1 VYAKNIPEYIQE
13 ITNINP
19 KMLENAP
26 TLKTVLEEFKLFL
39 EDDVF
44 VAHDIK
50 FDYNFISNS
59 LQKHD
64 LGKLENRKLCTID
77 LARRTIKAE
86 RYGLGYLKESLNI
99 DIDNH
104 HRAYSDALSTTY
116 ILEKSFKCLDEKVK
130 TVEDLIDFSK
140 NAQPVMPKMQVN
152 HGHRRNNKQKEN
164 QEGNK

>member
-1 VYAKNIPEYIQE
+1 
-13 ITNINP
+13 
-19 KMLENAP
+19 MLEDAP
-26 TLKTVLEEFKLFL
+26 VIKTVLEEFKLFL

-59 LQKHD
+59 LEKYD

-86 RYGLGYLKESLNI
+86 RYGLGYLKESLKI

-116 ILEKSFKCLDEKVK
+116 ILEKAFENLDEKVK
-130 TVEDLIDFSK
+130 TVEDLIHFSK
-140 NAQPVMPKMQVN
+140 SAQPIMPKIKVN
-152 HGHRRNNKQKEN
+152 HKKV
-164 QEGNK
+164 EGK